1 MDHLDI
7 ILFSS
12 QRRREQE
19 VTKSYPQ
26 ERDRKKERKKERKKG
41 EDSRI
46 GEVHDKF
53 LLRKGVKILKTLI
66 KQSLSIPET
75 KKISITWLGYATFL
89 VERDEFLIFKLP
101 KGFYELFRKKL
112 SKKKLT

>member
-7 ILFSS
+7 FKPKTKRTRSNQELPK
-12 QRRREQE
+12 RKRE
-19 VTKSYPQ
+19 
-26 ERDRKKERKKERKKG
+26 RKRERKKE

-53 LLRKGVKILKTLI
+53 LLRKGIKILKTLI

-89 VERDEFLIFKLP
+89 VGREMN
-101 KGFYELFRKKL
+101 
-112 SKKKLT
+112 S

>member
-7 ILFSS
+7 ILFSN

-19 VTKSYPQ
+19 VTKSYPK
-26 ERDRKKERKKERKKG
+26 ERDRKKEEG
-41 EDSRI
+41 SRI

-53 LLRKGVKILKTLI
+53 LLRKGIKILKTLI

-89 VERDEFLIFKLP
+89 VERDEFLIFKRP
-101 KGFYELFRKKL
+101 KGFYELFRKET
-112 SKKKLT
+112 SKKRST